1 VLFSYKKSWRTDST
15 SHLINHEQIH
25 FYIAELCARKLRKEF
40 KNYIYSASITS
51 QDILQMV
58 ANAQKELAVTNEKY
72 DTDTQHSANSIQQA
86 IWAKK
91 IKSELDILG
100 EYDD

>member
-1 VLFSYKKSWRTDST
+1 
-15 SHLINHEQIH
+15 
-25 FYIAELCARKLRKEF
+25 
-40 KNYIYSASITS
+40 
-51 QDILQMV
+51 MV